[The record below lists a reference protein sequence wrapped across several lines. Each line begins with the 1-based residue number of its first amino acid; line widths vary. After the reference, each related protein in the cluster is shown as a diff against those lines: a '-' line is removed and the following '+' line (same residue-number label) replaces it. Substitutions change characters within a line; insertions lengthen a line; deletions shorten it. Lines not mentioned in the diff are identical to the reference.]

1 MLTNLTVMNVLAL
14 CAFAS
19 ALVLGLVAY
28 TGSLNAPWAKLNNDG
43 RTIVIGGVMCA
54 VAGIIALVL
63 CVLEAFNIIPI
74 VVL

>member
-1 MLTNLTVMNVLAL
+1 MLASLTVMNVLAL

-28 TGSLNAPWAKLNNDG
+28 TGSLNASWAKLNTDG
-43 RTIVIGGVMCA
+43 RTIVVGA
-54 VAGIIALVL
+54 IICTVVGLLALVMS
-63 CVLEAFNIIPI
+63 VLEAFNIIST